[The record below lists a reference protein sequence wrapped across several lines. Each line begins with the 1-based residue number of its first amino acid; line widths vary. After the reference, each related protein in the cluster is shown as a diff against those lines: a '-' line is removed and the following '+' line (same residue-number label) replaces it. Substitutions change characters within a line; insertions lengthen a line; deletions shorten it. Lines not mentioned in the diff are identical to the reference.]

1 MRSETWLIKWELG
14 GGKRKEEKPFQC
26 GIGRGSRPSTVGWFF
41 QLMGSHHLLHCSPFY
56 TIFYCP
62 PYPPPPPPPTSFS
75 IFSHWFRKRERERER
90 ERAKGTTY
98 VKCQVASSWWVWC
111 EFGNWNSLNIAFS
124 KKPHKYHDLIGLWS
138 RQTCLNV
145 KSNVNV
151 YNTLLLR
158 IRLSCRSWIV
168 KSILK

>member
-62 PYPPPPPPPTSFS
+62 PYPPPSSSFL
-75 IFSHWFRKRERERER
+75 IFSHWFKER
-90 ERAKGTTY
+90 ERAKGTLN
-98 VKCQVASSWWVWC
+98 VKCQVASSWWVCC
-111 EFGNWNSLNIAFS
+111 EFGNWHLWSIAFS
-124 KKPHKYHDLIGLWS
+124 KKPHKYYDLIGLWS

-145 KSNVNV
+145 ICNVNV
-151 YNTLLLR
+151 YKT
-158 IRLSCRSWIV
+158 ITH
-168 KSILK
+168 